1 MCRSGR
7 NAPPPLSD
15 VRIGDAVRTPSV
27 GALQTERGK
36 LTLERDAEQTPLLV
50 AAPRHLRRRRF
61 RADVPD
67 PLLVPDAVP
76 FGTLREADQPDE
88 PTTRPASTSG
98 RNGLSYRRKRAVALY
113 AVIFVSL
120 SVPVLALALVFAG

>member
-1 MCRSGR
+1 M
-7 NAPPPLSD
+7 
-15 VRIGDAVRTPSV
+15 
-27 GALQTERGK
+27 
-36 LTLERDAEQTPLLV
+36 ERDAEQTPPLV

-61 RADVPD
+61 RAEISD

-76 FGTLREADQPDE
+76 FKTLRGEDHLDQ

-98 RNGLSYRRKRAVALY
+98 QNGLSYRRKRAVALY
-113 AVIFVSL
+113 AVIFVSF

>member
-76 FGTLREADQPDE
+76 YRQPTSASNARSAKRTTKNS
-88 PTTRPASTSG
+88 PTSEIT
-98 RNGLSYRRKRAVALY
+98 YRRKRIVALLLLS
-113 AVIFVSL
+113 AVSL
-120 SVPVLALALVFAG
+120 SIPVLVVALVLAG